1 MTGLVD
7 ACLNHRLL
15 NLVLVRGV
23 CVCVC
28 VCVCVLY
35 ARAYVRAHMCAPL
48 GIFRVR
54 ARSKSSGLTTCSSL
68 MSDEAGLLQKS
79 NTSLV

>member
-28 VCVCVLY
+28 VCVVH
-35 ARAYVRAHMCAPL
+35 ASASARAHMRAP
-48 GIFRVR
+48 GDIQGARVR
-54 ARSKSSGLTTCSSL
+54 AR
-68 MSDEAGLLQKS
+68 A
-79 NTSLV
+79 VRAAA

>member
-15 NLVLVRGV
+15 NLVLVRGL
-23 CVCVC
+23 C
-28 VCVCVLY
+28 
-35 ARAYVRAHMCAPL
+35 VRACACARTQQARIHMRAP
-48 GIFRVR
+48 GDIGGARVR
-54 ARSKSSGLTTCSSL
+54 ADSRGLTTCSSL
-68 MSDEAGLLQKS
+68 MSDKAGLLQKS

>member
-28 VCVCVLY
+28 VVHARVC
-35 ARAYVRAHMCAPL
+35 ARAHVRAPGDIQGA
-48 GIFRVR
+48 R
-54 ARSKSSGLTTCSSL
+54 AL
-68 MSDEAGLLQKS
+68 
-79 NTSLV
+79 

>member
-28 VCVCVLY
+28 VCVCVVH
-35 ARAYVRAHMCAPL
+35 ARVSARAHMHAP
-48 GIFRVR
+48 GDIQGAR
-54 ARSKSSGLTTCSSL
+54 ALR
-68 MSDEAGLLQKS
+68 AAA
-79 NTSLV
+79 

>member
-15 NLVLVRGV
+15 NLVLVRCVSVYMYV
-23 CVCVC
+23 CVCLWC
-28 VCVCVLY
+28 
-35 ARAYVRAHMCAPL
+35 ARA
-48 GIFRVR
+48 RVR
-54 ARSKSSGLTTCSSL
+54 APGDIEGVRACSKSSRLTTCSSL
-68 MSDEAGLLQKS
+68 MSDEARLRQKS

>member
-28 VCVCVLY
+28 VCVVPARVC
-35 ARAYVRAHMCAPL
+35 ARAHVRAPGDIQGA
-48 GIFRVR
+48 R
-54 ARSKSSGLTTCSSL
+54 A
-68 MSDEAGLLQKS
+68 LLRAAA
-79 NTSLV
+79 

>member
-28 VCVCVLY
+28 VLY
-35 ARAYVRAHMCAPL
+35 TRAYVRAHMCAPL

-54 ARSKSSGLTTCSSL
+54 ALSKSSRLTTCSSL
-68 MSDEAGLLQKS
+68 SDEAGLLQKS

>member
-23 CVCVC
+23 CVCVGGC
-28 VCVCVLY
+28 VCVCVCVVH
-35 ARAYVRAHMCAPL
+35 ARVSARAHMHAP
-48 GIFRVR
+48 GDIQGAR
-54 ARSKSSGLTTCSSL
+54 ALR
-68 MSDEAGLLQKS
+68 AAA
-79 NTSLV
+79 

>member
-15 NLVLVRGV
+15 NLVLVP
-23 CVCVC
+23 CVHASD
-28 VCVCVLY
+28 
-35 ARAYVRAHMCAPL
+35 ARAMLMCAPPRTL
-48 GIFRVR
+48 RVR
-54 ARSKSSGLTTCSSL
+54 ARAGARGRVRASEQQLTTCSSL
-68 MSDEAGLLQKS
+68 MSEEAGLLQKS